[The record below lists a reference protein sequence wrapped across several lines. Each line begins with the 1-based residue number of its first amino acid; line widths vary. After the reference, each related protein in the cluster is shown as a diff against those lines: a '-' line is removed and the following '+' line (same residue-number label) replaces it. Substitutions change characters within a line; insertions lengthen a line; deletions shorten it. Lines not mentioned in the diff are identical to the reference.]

1 MRKHLLSLALAV
13 SAASVGVGGCHH
25 EAPPTKESSITSLP
39 PQSFKQGWTADLD
52 LKNDPVVK
60 VVLVQD
66 QVFVYSKK
74 NNVFGLE
81 RSSGKLWFTRHV
93 SDTIVPM
100 YDPVIL
106 KDRIVFPTDSTLEI
120 YRRDGRFERTYTPSA
135 ALSTTAAG
143 QPNGSMLVVGVD
155 ARGAG
160 RVIAVET
167 APGKYKPVDEK
178 WQLMSNSNV
187 QVTAGPA
194 IQGGVVYAAFN
205 DGQVMAVNSETR
217 ASIWETSTGQTFRTF
232 GPVNADLRVDDFGV
246 YVPSTDSKL
255 YCLDK
260 TQGKQKWVYYAG
272 APLRASPEVTAT
284 MVYLPV
290 TGKGVVAIDKVNGSP
305 DRGAKWA
312 VRDAVKLVAEDDK
325 YAYFQRTDNAI
336 VAVDKS
342 NGEQRFTSKR
352 TDFVQ
357 FATNTKDSRIFAA
370 TKDGQ
375 VLAITPVLKAG
386 DVGEL
391 ALELATPVDAVA
403 MR

>member
-1 MRKHLLSLALAV
+1 VRKHLLSLALAV

-25 EAPPTKESSITSLP
+25 EAPPAKESSITSLP

-52 LKNDPVVK
+52 LKNGDPVVK

-74 NNVFGLE
+74 NNVFGME

-135 ALSTTAAG
+135 ALSTSAAG

-160 RVIAVET
+160 RVVAIET

-205 DGQVMAVNSETR
+205 DGQVMAVNADSR

-260 TQGKQKWVYYAG
+260 TQGRQKWVYYAG
-272 APLRASPEVTAT
+272 APLRSSPAVTAT

-290 TGKGVVAIDKVNGSP
+290 TGKGVGAIDKTNGTL
-305 DRGAKWA
+305 KWA
-312 VRDAVKLVAEDDK
+312 VRDAVKFLAEDDK
-325 YAYFQRTDNAI
+325 YAYFQRTNNSV
-336 VAVDKS
+336 VAVDRS

-352 TDFVQ
+352 TDLVQ
-357 FATNTKDSRIFAA
+357 FATNTKDSTIYAA
-370 TKDGQ
+370 TKEGK
-375 VLAITPVLKAG
+375 VMAITPVLKPG
-386 DVGEL
+386 DVGEV
-391 ALELATPVDAVA
+391 ALDLATPMEAVA
-403 MR
+403 MQ

>member
-25 EAPPTKESSITSLP
+25 EAPPAKESSITSLP
-39 PQSFKQGWTADLD
+39 PQSFKRGWAADLD

-60 VVLVQD
+60 VALVQD
-66 QVFVYSKK
+66 QIFVYSKK

-135 ALSTTAAG
+135 ALSTSAAG

-205 DGQVMAVNSETR
+205 DGQVMAVNADTR

-260 TQGKQKWVYYAG
+260 TQGRVKWQHYAG
-272 APLRASPEVTAT
+272 APLRSSPAVTAS

-290 TGKGVVAIDKVNGSP
+290 TGKGVAALDKTNGTL
-305 DRGAKWA
+305 KWA
-312 VRDAVKLVAEDDK
+312 VRDAVKFLAEDEK
-325 YAYFQRTDNAI
+325 YAYFQRTNNSV
-336 VAVDKS
+336 VAVDRS

-352 TDFVQ
+352 TDLVQ
-357 FATNTKDSRIFAA
+357 FATNTKDSTIYAA
-370 TKDGQ
+370 TKDGK
-375 VLAITPVLKAG
+375 VMAITPVLKPG
-386 DVGEL
+386 DVGEV
-391 ALELATPVDAVA
+391 ALDLDARAVDVVA

>member
-1 MRKHLLSLALAV
+1 V

-25 EAPPTKESSITSLP
+25 EAPAPKESAITSLS
-39 PQSFKQGWTADLD
+39 PQSFKRGWGADLE

-60 VVLVQD
+60 VALVED
-66 QVFVYSKK
+66 TVFVYSKK
-74 NNVFGLE
+74 NNVFAMD

-106 KDRIVFPTDSTLEI
+106 KDRMVFPTDSTLEI
-120 YRRDGRFERTYTPSA
+120 YRRDGRFERSYTPPA
-135 ALSTTAAG
+135 ALSTSAAG
-143 QPNGSMLVVGVD
+143 TPTGSILVVGVD

-160 RVIAVET
+160 RVLAIET

-194 IQGGVVYAAFN
+194 ILGGVVYAAFN
-205 DGQVMAVNSETR
+205 DGQVMAVNADTR

-232 GPVNADLRVDDFGV
+232 GPVNADLRVDEGGV

-260 TQGKQKWVYYAG
+260 TQGRVKWQYYAG
-272 APLRASPEVTAT
+272 APLRSSPAVTAST
-284 MVYLPV
+284 VYVPV
-290 TGKGVVAIDKVNGSP
+290 SGQGVVAVDKANGGQV
-305 DRGAKWA
+305 RGAKWA
-312 VRDAVKLVAEDDK
+312 VRDAVKFLAEDDK
-325 YAYFQRTDNAI
+325 YAYFQRTDNTV
-336 VAVDKS
+336 VAVDRT

-352 TDFVQ
+352 TDLTQ
-357 FATNTKDSRIFAA
+357 FATNTKDSTIYAA
-370 TKDGQ
+370 TKDGK
-375 VLAITPVLKAG
+375 VLAITPVLKPG
-386 DVGEL
+386 DVGEV
-391 ALELATPVDAVA
+391 ALDLGDARAVDVVA